1 MPPGSPGTS
10 SSRPW
15 GIRPRRCAHS
25 QREDLFDRVKRVLD
39 ELFGSRFLGQIS
51 LEKRRRASIPGRAWY
66 CSRIRV
72 GGRQCHIM
80 AGHFPLPA
88 VPGCRVHCSRPPD
101 PGAPSWCT
109 CLHWPAG
116 RSPGWAGRRADGPDG
131 TEACRSPGTGRAP
144 ALVFRQVQVQDVVL
158 VVVHGV
164 HKIVEFL
171 HRVVIAAHI
180 HHHAA
185 PAEVRRILDAAAR
198 QPGRSIREL
207 VLKLEEGCHGHG
219 FSIGRGER
227 SSTPPGVSFM
237 V

>member
-1 MPPGSPGTS
+1 
-10 SSRPW
+10 
-15 GIRPRRCAHS
+15 
-25 QREDLFDRVKRVLD
+25 
-39 ELFGSRFLGQIS
+39 
-51 LEKRRRASIPGRAWY
+51 
-66 CSRIRV
+66 
-72 GGRQCHIM
+72 M
-80 AGHFPLPA
+80 AGHFHFRQYLDAACIAVGHQILELLLGVHAFIGQQGVPL
-88 VPGCRVHCSRPPD
+88 V
-101 PGAPSWCT
+101 
-109 CLHWPAG
+109 G
-116 RSPGWAGRRADGPDG
+116 RGGGADGPDG
-131 TEACRSPGTGRAP
+131 TELVVARNGQAP

-219 FSIGRGER
+219 FSIGRGVAQLHAAGRKLHGVAFTAKPRNFLFVQDFEVLGSAGGGRHLDGLRNDVIGVGPCPAKGAEER
-227 SSTPPGVSFM
+227 CRK
-237 V
+237 